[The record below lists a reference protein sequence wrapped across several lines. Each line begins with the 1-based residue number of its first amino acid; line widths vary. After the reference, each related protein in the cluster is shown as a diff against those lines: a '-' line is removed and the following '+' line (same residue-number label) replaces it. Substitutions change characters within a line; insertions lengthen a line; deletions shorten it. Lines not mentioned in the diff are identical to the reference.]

1 MYFAIEVAALAL
13 LVCCTVQL
21 WRLSRRLIDERDMAI
36 EDRDSMCRDLVDQ
49 INISANWKRQA
60 EAFEAAGKQHEE
72 TIESLMDA
80 VHTMEEHIA
89 AERARGDKL
98 AAALQ
103 EAEDKA
109 EKLTQEAKEAREQTM
124 KLRQQLSQPQ
134 KPQGTCVTDTS
145 AESLRAAI
153 APGNPM
159 DSFAREMANI
169 FAYNGTADGQEELSD
184 G

>member
-13 LVCCTVQL
+13 MVCCTVQL

-89 AERARGDKL
+89 AERARADKL

-103 EAEDKA
+103 EAEDRADALGCTLADLRSEMQTPDPDA
-109 EKLTQEAKEAREQTM
+109 ERPTARQT
-124 KLRQQLSQPQ
+124 
-134 KPQGTCVTDTS
+134 
-145 AESLRAAI
+145 AFE
-153 APGNPM
+153 
-159 DSFAREMANI
+159 REMANI
-169 FAYNGTADGQEELSD
+169 FAYNGTAEGQEELND
-184 G
+184 E

>member
-1 MYFAIEVAALAL
+1 MYFVIEVAALAL

-60 EAFEAAGKQHEE
+60 EAFEATAKKHEK
-72 TIESLMDA
+72 TI
-80 VHTMEEHIA
+80 HTMEEHIA
-89 AERARGDKL
+89 AERARADKL

-109 EKLTQEAKEAREQTM
+109 EKLTREAKEAREQIV
-124 KLRQQLSQPQ
+124 KLSQQLSQPQ
-134 KPQGTCVTDTS
+134 NPQGTCVTDTS
-145 AESLRAAI
+145 AEAVQAAI

-159 DSFAREMANI
+159 DTFAREMSNI
-169 FAYNGTADGQEELSD
+169 FAYNGTSEGQEELTN

>member
-1 MYFAIEVAALAL
+1 MYFAIEAAALAL
-13 LVCCTVQL
+13 MVCCTAGL

-49 INISANWKRQA
+49 MKISENWKRQA

-89 AERARGDKL
+89 AERARADKL

-109 EKLTQEAKEAREQTM
+109 EKLTRETEEARAQAA
-124 KLRQQLSQPQ
+124 KLAMRLTQ
-134 KPQGTCVTDTS
+134 
-145 AESLRAAI
+145 
-153 APGNPM
+153 PM
-159 DSFAREMANI
+159 DHFWTRARDGASAAQQTAFEREMENI
-169 FAYNGTADGQEELSD
+169 MAYNGTSEGQRDLTERQEGLTD
-184 G
+184 E

>member
-13 LVCCTVQL
+13 MVCCTVQL

-36 EDRDSMCRDLVDQ
+36 EDRDSMCRNLVDQ
-49 INISANWKRQA
+49 MKISENWKRQA

-72 TIESLMDA
+72 TIESLMDV

-89 AERARGDKL
+89 AERARADKL

-109 EKLTQEAKEAREQTM
+109 EKLTRETEEARAQAAKLTMRLWTRARDGASAAQQT
-124 KLRQQLSQPQ
+124 
-134 KPQGTCVTDTS
+134 
-145 AESLRAAI
+145 AFE
-153 APGNPM
+153 
-159 DSFAREMANI
+159 REMENI
-169 FAYNGTADGQEELSD
+169 MAYNGTSEGQRDLTERQEGLTD
-184 G
+184 E